1 MILGEQKEG
10 HEVGFLGST
19 LDTDFKN
26 SVEARMVMVKQKG
39 QKYYSFGPHYNQLPQ
54 HTYKSKPVRGT
65 HIPHNTQRH
74 LQIPRQKSYPNG
86 IM

>member
-1 MILGEQKEG
+1 MG
-10 HEVGFLGST
+10 HSFDSQGMYL